1 MENNMDM
8 ANEERLLPMISL
20 VPGSDFYVDALN
32 YRLIDTQDRNNIISG
47 RNINHCGR
55 ELHFHF
61 DEETRN
67 VGELSC
73 GNKDQYKE
81 IHLQQL
87 EIYDREGSRLLW
99 AYVGQMHPRVK
110 AIEVEIAEIKFLY
123 EFQNIC
129 FREKEN
135 PFNLLTRQDLHL
147 DINNDQLGFYID
159 RKLRCPPL
167 CKDLRDHKNGQQN
180 PDLIFVDTVKIGRSI
195 ELVRNEKWVASQ
207 RLRAQSRKL
216 RNRR

>member
-1 MENNMDM
+1 MNM
-8 ANEERLLPMISL
+8 ANEERMLPMISL
-20 VPGSDFYVDALN
+20 VAGVDFYVDAFN
-32 YRLIDTQDRNNIISG
+32 CRLIDTQDRNNVISG
-47 RNINHCGR
+47 RHFNHFGR

-61 DEETRN
+61 DEATRN
-67 VGELSC
+67 VGEPCC
-73 GNKDQYKE
+73 GNTDQYKE

-99 AYVGQMHPRVK
+99 EYVGQMHPSVK
-110 AIEVEIAEIKFLY
+110 AIEVEIAGIKFLY

-167 CKDLRDHKNGQQN
+167 CKDLRDHRNGQKN
-180 PDLIFVDTVKIGRSI
+180 PDLIFVDTIKIGRSV
-195 ELVRNEKWVASQ
+195 ELARKEKWVASQ
-207 RLRAQSRKL
+207 CLRAKSRKL
-216 RNRR
+216 RNRRY